1 MQQKKSFKINDPVTK
16 DLLFIALVY
25 FFGIFGIK
33 FFDSA
38 LFLQTS
44 FVSIIIPLGLYLYRS
59 KPSSK
64 ELLLLLIVYL
74 ITFSSE
80 LIGVNTHY
88 LYGNYDYG
96 LSLGPSI
103 YGVPLLIGLNWVLL
117 AVVSRQILGR
127 LFKNKWFIVVMS
139 AVLMVLIDAVI
150 EPIAPKLDFW
160 SWENNVVP
168 FSNYRDWFIIGI
180 IGQVLLRNIEI
191 KKDLFFWSV
200 GYLVVLL
207 IFFFSFYF

>member
-103 YGVPLLIGLNWVLL
+103 YGVSVNRVK
-117 AVVSRQILGR
+117 LGFACSG
-127 LFKNKWFIVVMS
+127 FKTNIRK
-139 AVLMVLIDAVI
+139 
-150 EPIAPKLDFW
+150 
-160 SWENNVVP
+160 
-168 FSNYRDWFIIGI
+168 II
-180 IGQVLLRNIEI
+180 
-191 KKDLFFWSV
+191 
-200 GYLVVLL
+200 
-207 IFFFSFYF
+207 